1 MSKIISYKGV
11 VEMEVEQQIRL
22 KTNQGKIGYKIT
34 KFQILSTT
42 PGVNSHELVGK
53 ITSVPDPSPGPTVDL
68 SNSDVLAVAYHT
80 DLGNAN
86 VATSDSII
94 IDNAMVNQDI
104 YVQIANATGGGTP
117 ANFYIELE
125 TKALSDIE
133 TTKLTLQS
141 LRQVTSRA

>member
-1 MSKIISYKGV
+1 MSKTISYKGKV
-11 VEMEVEQQIRL
+11 NIDVEEQIRL
-22 KTNQGKIGYKIT
+22 KTNTGKTGYKIT

-53 ITSVPDPSPGPTVDL
+53 VTSVPDPNVGPTVDL

-94 IDNAMVNQDI
+94 IDNAVVNQDVF
-104 YVQIANATGGGTP
+104 VQIGNATGGTTP
-117 ANFYIELE
+117 ANYYIEME
-125 TKALSDIE
+125 TMPLNDME
-133 TTKLTLQS
+133 QTKLTLQS
-141 LRQVTSRA
+141 VRQLLSR